1 MLLAAGMLMS
11 GKNVN
16 KITYA
21 KESVSEYIVMSKNE
35 NSVADVVADKD
46 IVTDMEQGDNFAIV
60 KMTKDQ
66 AEEIHNK
73 NSKIIVEKDGEVA
86 ALSEK
91 DSKSIAQEK
100 EWNVKAINAVYA
112 DNKQAQNIIKV
123 AVIDSGVDDYNDIDL
138 AGNINLVEGEEDVS
152 PLYQDVS
159 GHGSSV
165 AGIIAA
171 KNDGRGISGIAPE
184 ALIYSAKVLD
194 GENRS
199 TISRVIDGI
208 YWAID
213 NKVNIINMSF
223 GTSKKSE
230 ALHQAVKEA
239 KKAGI
244 LMIAAAGNNRQI
256 EYPAAYDEVM
266 AVGSV
271 DTKGEISE
279 KSAIGEEMEIV
290 APGEQICSTGAF
302 GGTVVASG
310 TSMSAPHITGVAV
323 KLWEKDNTVSA
334 DFIRQLLDASANKFT
349 SSRSCGNGLVDYSY
363 AEKIYDDFK
372 KTYVEGKE
380 LEENERFVKDN
391 TKPIEDF
398 SEVNYVE
405 GRWDKDDHV
414 KAVSNSKLTKTQISI
429 VKSGVVYSDINASTK
444 GLGKRPF
451 WHGGYKCSNY
461 ISSYVYAT
469 NIAVAFK
476 NGKSASSAAIPAGL
490 SGADKQNMLNAINS
504 FSWSQ
509 LLATP
514 SNKNKSLFVWGMAIH
529 NAMDVYA
536 HSAWGNFSGTW
547 RHLDHATNDNP
558 VNGYADRTD
567 GKAFPGRYT
576 TACDVAKKS
585 LSTYVTGTTGKVS
598 DFLPSNSYS
607 YGGVTWKIKNLASF
621 ASVLDNSTAASL
633 QKYSY

>member
-1 MLLAAGMLMS
+1 MLKVV
-11 GKNVN
+11 KN
-16 KITYA
+16 
-21 KESVSEYIVMSKNE
+21 YIYRK
-35 NSVADVVADKD
+35 KG
-46 IVTDMEQGDNFAIV
+46 Q
-60 KMTKDQ
+60 
-66 AEEIHNK
+66 
-73 NSKIIVEKDGEVA
+73 
-86 ALSEK
+86 
-91 DSKSIAQEK
+91 
-100 EWNVKAINAVYA
+100 
-112 DNKQAQNIIKV
+112 
-123 AVIDSGVDDYNDIDL
+123 
-138 AGNINLVEGEEDVS
+138 GEEDVS

-576 TACDVAKKS
+576 TACDVAKKVC
-585 LSTYVTGTTGKVS
+585 LHM
-598 DFLPSNSYS
+598 
-607 YGGVTWKIKNLASF
+607 
-621 ASVLDNSTAASL
+621 
-633 QKYSY
+633 

>member
-1 MLLAAGMLMS
+1 M
-11 GKNVN
+11 
-16 KITYA
+16 
-21 KESVSEYIVMSKNE
+21 
-35 NSVADVVADKD
+35 
-46 IVTDMEQGDNFAIV
+46 
-60 KMTKDQ
+60 
-66 AEEIHNK
+66 
-73 NSKIIVEKDGEVA
+73 
-86 ALSEK
+86 
-91 DSKSIAQEK
+91 
-100 EWNVKAINAVYA
+100 
-112 DNKQAQNIIKV
+112 
-123 AVIDSGVDDYNDIDL
+123 
-138 AGNINLVEGEEDVS
+138 
-152 PLYQDVS
+152 
-159 GHGSSV
+159 

-444 GLGKRPF
+444 GLGK
-451 WHGGYKCSNY
+451 
-461 ISSYVYAT
+461 A
-469 NIAVAFK
+469 
-476 NGKSASSAAIPAGL
+476 
-490 SGADKQNMLNAINS
+490 
-504 FSWSQ
+504 
-509 LLATP
+509 LLA
-514 SNKNKSLFVWGMAIH
+514 LL
-529 NAMDVYA
+529 YQ
-536 HSAWGNFSGTW
+536 
-547 RHLDHATNDNP
+547 LE
-558 VNGYADRTD
+558 
-567 GKAFPGRYT
+567 
-576 TACDVAKKS
+576 
-585 LSTYVTGTTGKVS
+585 
-598 DFLPSNSYS
+598 
-607 YGGVTWKIKNLASF
+607 
-621 ASVLDNSTAASL
+621 
-633 QKYSY
+633 